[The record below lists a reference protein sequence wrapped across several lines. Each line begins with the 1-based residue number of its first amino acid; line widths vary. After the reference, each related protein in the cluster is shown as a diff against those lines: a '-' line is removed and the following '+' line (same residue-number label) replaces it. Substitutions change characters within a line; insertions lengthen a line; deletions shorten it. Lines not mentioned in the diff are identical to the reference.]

1 MSDNSFEKKLLRENE
16 ELRRQFAEAQKSLES
31 IKNISMNDWDHDMK
45 RIYNIA
51 DEALKEQGDETLRI

>member
-16 ELRRQFAEAQKSLES
+16 ELRRQLAEAQKSLES
-31 IKNISMNDWDHDMK
+31 IKNISMNDWDHDMR

-51 DEALKEQGDETLRI
+51 DEALKEKG

>member
-16 ELRRQFAEAQKSLES
+16 ELRRQLAEAQKSLES
-31 IKNISMNDWDHDMK
+31 IKNISMNDWDHDMR

>member
-1 MSDNSFEKKLLRENE
+1 MRDNSFEKKLLRENE

-51 DEALKEQGDETLRI
+51 EEALKEQDDETLRI

>member
-16 ELRRQFAEAQKSLES
+16 ELKRQLAEAQKSLES
-31 IKNISMNDWDHDMK
+31 IKNISMNDWDHDMR

-51 DEALKEQGDETLRI
+51 DEALKEKG

>member
-16 ELRRQFAEAQKSLES
+16 ELRRQLAEAQKSLES
-31 IKNISMNDWDHDMK
+31 IKNISMNDWDHDMR

-51 DEALKEQGDETLRI
+51 EEALKEKG